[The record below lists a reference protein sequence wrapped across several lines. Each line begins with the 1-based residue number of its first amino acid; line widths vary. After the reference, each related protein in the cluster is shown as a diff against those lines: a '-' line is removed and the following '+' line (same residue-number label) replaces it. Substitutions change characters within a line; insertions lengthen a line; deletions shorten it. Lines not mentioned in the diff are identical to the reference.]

1 MIVTREFLIT
11 LVFVAAVAQ
20 QQLMADNKPPT
31 NANSKEDVY
40 QFLKTIENY
49 SQSTSNATPNASGP
63 GGSAQA
69 ADTRAVFE
77 FLDQFSQ
84 TKPTA
89 ATPPNSTGTGTT
101 VATGKKIEGNRTEV
115 KSVQAQ
121 LQQQPSQD
129 QQPPQKQASLT
140 ETIGAGWAWNNLLA
154 TATTAYKT
162 ASTVVD
168 SSVKGALA
176 TVETVRA
183 NETTKKFEE
192 RVREYV
198 NKEAIEKI
206 GNW

>member
-1 MIVTREFLIT
+1 
-11 LVFVAAVAQ
+11 
-20 QQLMADNKPPT
+20 MADNKPPT
-31 NANSKEDVY
+31 NTNSKEDVY
-40 QFLKTIENY
+40 QFLKTIETY
-49 SQSTSNATPNASGP
+49 SSTSNATPNASGP
-63 GGSAQA
+63 GGSVQA

-89 ATPPNSTGTGTT
+89 ATPPNSTGTGATA
-101 VATGKKIEGNRTEV
+101 ATGKKTEGSRTEV
-115 KSVQAQ
+115 KSVEAQ
-121 LQQQPSQD
+121 ERQPQQPSQD
-129 QQPPQKQASLT
+129 QQSPQKQASLT

-176 TVETVRA
+176 TVETVRT